1 MLDPKSEKILA
12 VSDIIFA
19 LADKLGRPSNGTMAI
34 LVALCEFITENI
46 AQKDIDEATK
56 LAQTQMKELI
66 GLKVKHM
73 EEEKKLWN

>member
-1 MLDPKSEKILA
+1 MSDPRSAQTLA
-12 VSDIIFA
+12 VSDVIVA
-19 LADKLGRPSNGTMAI
+19 LAGELGHPSNGTMAI
-34 LVALCEFITENI
+34 LLALCEFIAENI